1 MGIVVETI
9 ILNVLSNE
17 IFQEKGNC
25 FRRLKI
31 RRYKRSLIKQ
41 VREYINSH
49 DGTILTTGAFERFLQ
64 YSKPIEK
71 IFGHVMN
78 AHDVLS
84 KDGFIGEQINAFTDL
99 YYDGK
104 QISPLD
110 RAELYSFFDFCY
122 KSINHFC
129 SSLLLTNEQK
139 LLLSQFVEKIA
150 FLKED
155 SDQKAETIIDTT
167 RRMEGGINELK
178 GDIDEIKHL
187 FSENHQITDIVTIR
201 GAYSAIL
208 TSLSNGNSESVVRL
222 IPLIRGKNNDLELCA
237 DYLIGLLS
245 DYPSSTSFEE
255 IQLKVKDDLLY
266 EDIVDYLIV

>member
-71 IFGHVMN
+71 IFGHVTN
-78 AHDVLS
+78 AQDALS
-84 KDGFIGEQINAFTDL
+84 KDGFIKEQIDIFTTQNYHDH
-99 YYDGK
+99 
-104 QISPLD
+104 QIPLQD
-110 RAELYSFFDFCY
+110 KTEVYSFFDFCY
-122 KSINHFC
+122 NSINHFC
-129 SSLLLTNEQK
+129 SSLLLSEEQK
-139 LLLSQFVEKIA
+139 LIISQLVEKIA
-150 FLKED
+150 LLKED
-155 SDQKAETIIDTT
+155 SDQKAESIISST
-167 RRMEGGINELK
+167 RRLESGLDELK
-178 GDIDEIKHL
+178 QLIT
-187 FSENHQITDIVTIR
+187 ENNQITDSATIL
-201 GAYSAIL
+201 GAYNAIV
-208 TSLSNGNSESVVRL
+208 TSLSNGNSESVVSL
-222 IPLIRGKNNDLELCA
+222 LPLLKGKNSDLELCA

-245 DYPSSTSFEE
+245 DCPSSTSFEDV
-255 IQLKVKDDLLY
+255 QLKVNDEFL
-266 EDIVDYLIV
+266 